1 MRNWV
6 KNTLVV
12 GMSIQNNLEDFDG
25 GFPDEQDI
33 SLSKSV
39 RNVNFQMLDDVEISN
54 CQRIVLEEILKHP
67 GGINDKGI
75 AANTGLPLSSVC
87 ARRNELMQQG
97 LVVSVSVCVYPDYK
111 GRMRPNTL
119 WGVVVR

>member
-1 MRNWV
+1 M
-6 KNTLVV
+6 VV
-12 GMSIQNNLEDFDG
+12 RMTIQTPLEEFKA

-39 RNVNFQMLDDVEISN
+39 RNVNYQMLDDVEISN

-67 GGINDKGI
+67 KGINDKGI

-97 LVVSVSVCVYPDYK
+97 LVVSIGVRVYPDYK

-119 WGVVVR
+119 WGIVTR